1 MLQDVSGF
9 QRSVMLQDISG
20 LTKSVVLLE
29 VSGFQ
34 RSVVLLGVS
43 IRAQK
48 ILKLYVN
55 SMLRIR
61 CLFDPGSGMKKSG
74 SGIKIPDPKH

>member
-9 QRSVMLQDISG
+9 QRSVMLQDMSG
-20 LTKSVVLLE
+20 LTRSVVLLD

-34 RSVVLLGVS
+34 RTAVLLGVS

-48 ILKLYVN
+48 IGTKSFLKGWN
-55 SMLRIR
+55 S
-61 CLFDPGSGMKKSG
+61 D
-74 SGIKIPDPKH
+74 